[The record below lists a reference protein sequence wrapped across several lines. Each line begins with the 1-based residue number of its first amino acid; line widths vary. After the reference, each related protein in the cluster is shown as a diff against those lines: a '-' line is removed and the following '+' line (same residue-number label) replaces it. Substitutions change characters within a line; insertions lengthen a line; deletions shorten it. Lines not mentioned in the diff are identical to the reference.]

1 MNNQLEIYKK
11 LENPIMKKPEKPLQ
25 KSDVIVK
32 RPKTIVKY
40 IDGKRVEEVIYTKTN
55 LTKKINETAK
65 VLKTELAD
73 QTMTALNQL
82 FEEK

>member
-11 LENPIMKKPEKPLQ
+11 LENPIMKIPEKPLQ

-40 IDGKRVEEVIYTKTN
+40 VDGKKIEEVVYSKTN

-65 VLKTELAD
+65 VLKLELAD
-73 QTMTALNQL
+73 QTMTALNKL
-82 FEEK
+82 FEVK

>member
-1 MNNQLEIYKK
+1 MNNKLEIYKK
-11 LENPIMKKPEKPLQ
+11 LENPIMKMPEKPLQ

-40 IDGKRVEEVIYTKTN
+40 IDGKRVEEVVYTKTN

-65 VLKTELAD
+65 VLKLELAD

>member
-1 MNNQLEIYKK
+1 MNNKLEIYKN
-11 LENPIMKKPEKPLQ
+11 LENPIMKMPEKPLQ

-65 VLKTELAD
+65 VLKLELAD

>member
-11 LENPIMKKPEKPLQ
+11 LENPIIEMPKKPLQ
-25 KSDVIVK
+25 KSDVIVT

-40 IDGKRVEEVIYTKTN
+40 IDGKRVEEVLYTKTN

-65 VLKTELAD
+65 VLKLELAD